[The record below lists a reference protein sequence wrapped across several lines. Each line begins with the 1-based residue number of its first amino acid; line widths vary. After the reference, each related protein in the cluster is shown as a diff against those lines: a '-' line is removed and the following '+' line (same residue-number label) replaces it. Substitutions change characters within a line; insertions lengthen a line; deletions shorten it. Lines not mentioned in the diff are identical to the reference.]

1 MEVFYNIEKKDQ
13 VWSIDAVT
21 IDGKNYGTNIKASQ
35 TDAIVNFLMWILDVC
50 PDEDR
55 HVQLVGWN
63 NRFTGDL
70 NIQRVLNLLGLEWS
84 IFFTPVSLDLK
95 TAYMV
100 AFPHE
105 SSVSDVPNEK
115 QRKHLAHWV
124 ASDVEH
130 LGRNV
135 SNTIRD
141 VYIHLKNYQ
150 SKVAMEK
157 QTAIGSTAN

>member
-1 MEVFYNIEKKDQ
+1 MELFYNIELKDNA
-13 VWSIDAVT
+13 WSIDAVT
-21 IDGKNYGTNIKASQ
+21 IDGQNYGTHFNASLED
-35 TDAIVNFLMWILDVC
+35 TIIDFLVWVLDVC
-50 PDEDR
+50 PEENR

-70 NIQRVLNLLGLEWS
+70 KIQQVLNLLGLEWNT
-84 IFFTPVSLDLK
+84 FFTPVALDLK

-105 SSVSDVPNEK
+105 SSITDVPSQR
-115 QRKHLAHWV
+115 QRKHLEHWV

-130 LGRNV
+130 LGRNI

-141 VYIHLKNYQ
+141 VYLHLKNYQ
-150 SKVAMEK
+150 SKVAMQK
-157 QTAIGSTAN
+157 QTVTSN